1 MPLLMLSWP
10 TRLLIILAFDPP
22 FIVPCCLP
30 GGKSKGRI
38 LNAAPL
44 LSLVHFPLIIA
55 VLTLRPLLSM
65 FTNFYCMRAR
75 PPPHCVEKFRP
86 QYGELYWPSTWS
98 QLFSFNLDR
107 LVIDLTWK
115 VVQEVFCTLQIA

>member
-75 PPPHCVEKFRP
+75 PPPTVLKNSALSMGIYTGPPLGVSSFV
-86 QYGELYWPSTWS
+86 ST
-98 QLFSFNLDR
+98 
-107 LVIDLTWK
+107 
-115 VVQEVFCTLQIA
+115 